1 MNPYAINPYDGTSM
15 GSNSSNYQ
23 SSSSSSTAN
32 NNFTQ
37 RYPITTMSNSN
48 VELDDLSDMMITS
61 SSNNLNNNNNMIS
74 TNSQS
79 YNNNSAQKV
88 IDEVIMF
95 DDKNEKFHE
104 QGVSDHRSTTSNNG
118 LKSKIKNKL
127 KKSKKNG
134 KIRFEDEVDGTD
146 DNDGNDSLSEEE
158 EANNNNNHHTTSKYN
173 RSGISNSTTAR
184 TSPAIHYSQKHHPSP
199 LVIDD
204 SEQQPTPAKA
214 LPTQKQDQYGKG
226 FTEVILPPLSPQP
239 PQNTSNKNYTNS
251 DPATQVKEENPI
263 PKNPS
268 FAASSTN
275 EPVEDPNSI
284 SAKLMKGDT
293 PHWLFLLTFVIP
305 TIVICSILGGVQLG
319 LCGYFFE
326 VIDND
331 PTFKSD
337 PNALTWEHNCTLLD
351 TSYNCAERGKYLDRG
366 LHCYFRVQFLS
377 LKNSTLGLS
386 QYINLTSNLPYNM
399 AETGLYYPMKEG
411 DVVKCYTNK
420 QEDQVNILEAIS
432 PLFETYY
439 MVGGILGVFGAISLV
454 AAVCVIPTA
463 FVRPKNRIY

>member
-1 MNPYAINPYDGTSM
+1 MNPYANPYDGTTT
-15 GSNSSNYQ
+15 GSIASSFP
-23 SSSSSSTAN
+23 SSSSTTSNHIRFAPTNSSNVN
-32 NNFTQ
+32 NN
-37 RYPITTMSNSN
+37 SSN
-48 VELDDLSDMMITS
+48 VELEDLSDMMITS
-61 SSNNLNNNNNMIS
+61 NGAGGHSAALNNTWNGNTPS
-74 TNSQS
+74 T
-79 YNNNSAQKV
+79 YNNNITQKV
-88 IDEVIMF
+88 VDDVILF

-104 QGVSDHRSTTSNNG
+104 QGISDHRSSSNNNNPNN

-127 KKSKKNG
+127 KRSKKNG
-134 KIRFEDEVDGTD
+134 KIRFEDEVGGGVD
-146 DNDGNDSLSEEE
+146 DEDDGNDSLSEEE
-158 EANNNNNHHTTSKYN
+158 ESSHHSKYAN
-173 RSGISNSTTAR
+173 GGSGALNSTR
-184 TSPAIHYSQKHHPSP
+184 TSPAIHYTQKHSP
-199 LVIDD
+199 LMISSAD
-204 SEQQPTPAKA
+204 SEPQTKT

-226 FTEVILPPLSPQP
+226 FTEVMLPPLSQPQ
-239 PQNTSNKNYTNS
+239 QQS
-251 DPATQVKEENPI
+251 DPSIQVKEEHPI
-263 PKNPS
+263 QKN
-268 FAASSTN
+268 ASSSSSN

-293 PHWLFLLTFVIP
+293 PHWLFVFAFVIP
-305 TIVICSILGGVQLG
+305 TIIICSILGGVQLG

-366 LHCYFRVQFLS
+366 LHCYFKVQFLS
-377 LKNSTLGLS
+377 LKNSSTFP

-411 DVVKCYTNK
+411 DIVKCYTNK
-420 QEDQVNILEAIS
+420 QEDQVNILVAIS

-454 AAVCVIPTA
+454 AAICVIPTA
-463 FVRPKNRIY
+463 CVRPKNRIY